1 MRYDLSPDG
10 TRGNRRVLVNYAAE
24 GGGGADGIR
33 LDRDGNIYAAVQT
46 ARFGVRVYTP
56 KGQEIAF
63 VPTPEK
69 PTNVELATVDGRIWL
84 YITAFSGGAGFTVLR
99 RGVLPMR
106 HGR

>member
-1 MRYDLSPDG
+1 
-10 TRGNRRVLVNYAAE
+10 
-24 GGGGADGIR
+24 
-33 LDRDGNIYAAVQT
+33 VQT

-84 YITAFSGGAGFTVLR
+84 YITAFSGDGLYRIET
-99 RGVLPMR
+99 GVLPMR